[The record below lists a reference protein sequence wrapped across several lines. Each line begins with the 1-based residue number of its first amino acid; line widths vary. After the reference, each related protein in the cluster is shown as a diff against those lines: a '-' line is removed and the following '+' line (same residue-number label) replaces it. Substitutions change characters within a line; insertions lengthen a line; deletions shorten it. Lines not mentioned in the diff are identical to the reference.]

1 MKRRLHGFTL
11 VEVLIVMVIAASVMA
26 FGLPAYKRA
35 QDKNS
40 YQAALGVLQDIAT
53 SVKQFQQELRVV
65 GKWFPIG
72 FGANGESYALKIS
85 QETCSTQYTAETATN
100 NAQMLCAFFQQ
111 GYIQPI
117 AWDGGNSTGDS
128 FKNYEFYVCS
138 KGVPCSVGLGNL
150 NKINPCCKGDTLAY
164 MATKEGVTRASGD
177 MYYGAV
183 VRLNGEIIK
192 S

>member
-1 MKRRLHGFTL
+1 MKRRLRGFTL
-11 VEVLIVMVIAASVMA
+11 VEVLIVMVIVASVMA

-40 YQAALGVLQDIAT
+40 YQAALGVLQDIVT

-65 GKWFPIG
+65 GKTFPQENSQ
-72 FGANGESYALKIS
+72 FNVESYPVKIS
-85 QETCSTQYTAETATN
+85 KETCSTQYTLQTA
-100 NAQMLCAFFQQ
+100 ADDDEMVCALFQK

-128 FKNYEFYVCS
+128 FKGYEFYVCS
-138 KGVPCSVGLGNL
+138 KGTACALE
-150 NKINPCCKGDTLAY
+150 NPCCKGDTFAF
-164 MATKEGVTRASGD
+164 METKQGVTRASGD